1 MEWPSLMPC
10 FLAIILVICASLAQ
24 ARESVS
30 RPALSAAERVWLA
43 AHPVIR
49 VAPDPDFPPIEWFDK
64 SGEFRGIAADV
75 VRRVEEHLRIRFSIV
90 RCPSWDSVLARARAR
105 EVDMLSAAA
114 QTPQRSEYLLFTGP
128 HITLPGVI
136 ITRKD
141 AGGTMSLS
149 RLAGMRVCVVSG
161 YLWQE
166 FIARDHPRII
176 LDPVPD
182 IQTGLRK
189 VSFGLADAMVENVA
203 TAVQVIEQEG
213 IPNLQV
219 SGESG
224 YSTKLSFAIR
234 KDWPELRSILDKTL
248 SAIGPAERKAVVDRY
263 IHLSRLTMVPRRVR
277 VVVGA
282 VAGAVL
288 LLICV
293 IITWNHLLQRRV
305 RVRTAQLEHELAERR
320 RAEAALRASETKFIE
335 MVENAN
341 SIILRM
347 DTGGNVTF
355 FNRFAEEFFGF
366 TKAEIIGRNVVGT
379 IVPPVDSAGQD
390 LAATMRDLGAHPDR
404 YAANQNENMR
414 KDGSRVWVSW
424 SNKPIRNADGR
435 MTELL
440 CVGNDITALKQTQE
454 ALRTERDFNSAIFD
468 TAGALVVVLDPAGR
482 IVRFNQTCEKLTGYA
497 FAEVKGRP
505 FWELFLLPGEME
517 TVRARFDRLIAGD
530 FPNQGEN
537 HWKLRDGGRRL
548 ISWYNTAIVDA
559 AGKIGHI
566 VSTGIDITEHR
577 RADEELERHHTRLEE
592 LVRDRTARLSSTVE
606 QLKRES
612 EEHRKDEDALRES
625 ERRYRFLFE
634 QSPAGNIIIG
644 IDGKIKDIN
653 EYFLNNLGYAKD
665 EVIGKPAVEFI
676 VPEERGRVADTLK
689 QRMAGVSVPE
699 RDNGVPA
706 KDGSVHYIVF
716 SSGQTQLYE
725 GDIFRAILI
734 TGIDVTDRRKADALA
749 RRQQEQLVQ
758 ADKMASLGILVSGV
772 AHEINNPNNFIIL
785 NSDNLRDVW
794 KDLQPRLDRQRD
806 EHGDFQVAGLPY
818 GEVREEMARLID
830 GIGDGA
836 KRIRAIVQGLKDFA
850 RQEPGDLE
858 QLVDVNEVLRAATLI
873 LSNLIRKSTDR
884 FVYDLR
890 PDIPKVKGNFQKIE
904 QVMINLITNACQAL
918 TARAQ
923 TITAVTRASGGC
935 VSTVIRDEG
944 VGILAEN
951 MKHIMDPFFTTKRDC
966 GGTGLGL
973 SISYSIV
980 KEHGGDLR
988 IESTPGKGTV
998 VEAVFPVAA
1007 PRL

>member
-1 MEWPSLMPC
+1 
-10 FLAIILVICASLAQ
+10 
-24 ARESVS
+24 
-30 RPALSAAERVWLA
+30 LSAR
-43 AHPVIR
+43 AH
-49 VAPDPDFPPIEWFDK
+49 
-64 SGEFRGIAADV
+64 
-75 VRRVEEHLRIRFSIV
+75 
-90 RCPSWDSVLARARAR
+90 

-114 QTPQRSEYLLFTGP
+114 QTPQRSEYLLFTEP

-141 AGGTMSLS
+141 AGETMSLS

-189 VSFGLADAMVENVA
+189 ISFGLADAMVENVA

-224 YSTKLSFAIR
+224 YSTRLSFAIR
-234 KDWPELRSILDKTL
+234 KDWPELRSILDKAL

-263 IHLSRLTMVPRRVR
+263 IHLSRLTMVPRKVR
-277 VVVGA
+277 VMIGA

-293 IITWNHLLQRRV
+293 IITWNHLLQRR
-305 RVRTAQLEHELAERR
+305 
-320 RAEAALRASETKFIE
+320 
-335 MVENAN
+335 
-341 SIILRM
+341 
-347 DTGGNVTF
+347 
-355 FNRFAEEFFGF
+355 
-366 TKAEIIGRNVVGT
+366 
-379 IVPPVDSAGQD
+379 
-390 LAATMRDLGAHPDR
+390 
-404 YAANQNENMR
+404 
-414 KDGSRVWVSW
+414 
-424 SNKPIRNADGR
+424 
-435 MTELL
+435 
-440 CVGNDITALKQTQE
+440 
-454 ALRTERDFNSAIFD
+454 
-468 TAGALVVVLDPAGR
+468 
-482 IVRFNQTCEKLTGYA
+482 
-497 FAEVKGRP
+497 
-505 FWELFLLPGEME
+505 
-517 TVRARFDRLIAGD
+517 
-530 FPNQGEN
+530 
-537 HWKLRDGGRRL
+537 
-548 ISWYNTAIVDA
+548 
-559 AGKIGHI
+559 
-566 VSTGIDITEHR
+566 
-577 RADEELERHHTRLEE
+577 
-592 LVRDRTARLSSTVE
+592 VRDRTARLSSTVE

-676 VPEERGRVADTLK
+676 VPEERGRVAGTLK

-725 GDIFRAILI
+725 GDTFRAILI

-806 EHGDFQVAGLPY
+806 EHGDFQVVGLPY
-818 GEVREEMARLID
+818 SEVREEMARLID

-923 TITAVTRASGGC
+923 TITAVTRGLKKACCRSGFRGPRPLKGSSRATRPCFRCSATSRPLRRRASRC
-935 VSTVIRDEG
+935 W
-944 VGILAEN
+944 
-951 MKHIMDPFFTTKRDC
+951 
-966 GGTGLGL
+966 
-973 SISYSIV
+973 
-980 KEHGGDLR
+980 
-988 IESTPGKGTV
+988 
-998 VEAVFPVAA
+998 
-1007 PRL
+1007 